1 MFVFKEHLYLLKNNN
16 IPIESTLNFYCD
28 ESYVLPF
35 DGNAMNI
42 NIFQKIVSH
51 VCQIDVR
58 LCNGLHINFI
68 VQNCVFKKRIMVR
81 TWGFV
86 HYYLVFSG
94 DSRETIVVFHCIIN
108 CYLSYAPLT

>member
-1 MFVFKEHLYLLKNNN
+1 MNALKSLYSN
-16 IPIESTLNFYCD
+16 
-28 ESYVLPF
+28 V
-35 DGNAMNI
+35 MNI
-42 NIFQKIVSH
+42 NVFQGIVVSLA
-51 VCQIDVR
+51 CQIDVR
-58 LCNGLHINFI
+58 LCNGLHIHLI

-94 DSRETIVVFHCIIN
+94 DSREAIVVFHCIIN